1 MNQRFIL
8 SDNYRSWNDGVV
20 SAMDVGNLI
29 LQKAEFYALRNGIRK
44 PYMTRER
51 LQIYVFFVQGKS
63 FEKTG
68 SKLFEDELYASED
81 GIRIP
86 EFEFFGN
93 KPGSGL
99 DHHDVRRDR
108 KRSSGRFTLK
118 QQDLVWD
125 VMEECTK
132 KDLKTLQTEI
142 KGMDLWKNAINEK
155 DKRIS
160 RADIKNY
167 FDKRTEY
174 TEGSASFE
182 DGVLSLF

>member
-8 SDNYRSWNDGVV
+8 SDNYRASNDGIV

-29 LQKAEFYALRNGIRK
+29 LQKAEFYALRNGTEK

-51 LQIYVFFVQGKS
+51 LQIYIFFVQGKS

-68 SKLFEDELYASED
+68 SKLFEDELYASEN

-86 EFEFFGN
+86 EFESYGN
-93 KPGSGL
+93 KPDSAL

-108 KRSSGRFTLK
+108 KRKSGRFTLK
-118 QQDLVWD
+118 QQEIIWD
-125 VMEECTK
+125 VMEECAK
-132 KDLKTLQTEI
+132 KNTEELQTEL
-142 KGMDLWKNAINEK
+142 KNMDPWKNAVNEK

-160 RADIKNY
+160 RADIKDY

-182 DGVLSLF
+182 DGILSLF